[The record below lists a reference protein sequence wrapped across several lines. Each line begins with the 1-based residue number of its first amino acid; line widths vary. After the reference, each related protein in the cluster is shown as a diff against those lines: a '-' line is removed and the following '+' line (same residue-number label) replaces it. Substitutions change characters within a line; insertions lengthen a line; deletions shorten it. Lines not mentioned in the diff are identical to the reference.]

1 MLYFLYNCGIID
13 EQGVI
18 ELYNDYGFVKVAA
31 AVPMC
36 NVADVRYNC
45 DEIAKL
51 IKESDDNNSHVVVFP
66 ELSVTG
72 YSCGDLFFSKTL
84 QDGAYDGVCSILEKT
99 KDLDIISI
107 IGLPVYDGAHLLN
120 CAVVLNKGKILGIVP
135 KTYIPN
141 YGEFY
146 ESRWFFPGEKSIL
159 GEIEICGQ
167 TVPLSSNLIFDFGR
181 LKIAVEICE
190 DMWVATPP
198 SAMHAL
204 NGANVICNLSATNAV
219 IGKSSYRK
227 MLVKQRSFTSHCG
240 YVFVSAGVGE
250 STTDTL
256 YSAHA
261 LIGENGSILV
271 DEKQL
276 EFESKVFYTE
286 IDLDRLDADRKKH
299 TTFDSILQSKNQYV
313 TIKADCASKKID
325 FLTRDIAR
333 FPFVPRSAIE
343 KNERLQ
349 EIYDILAL
357 SLAKRLRHTGIKA
370 PVIGISGGLDS
381 TLALL
386 IIVRAIDI
394 LKLPRDGII
403 AVTMPG
409 FGTTTRT
416 LENAKQ
422 LMNHLGVTS
431 REISIKDAC
440 IQHFK
445 DIGHDINNTDVTYEN
460 AQARERTQILMDIAN
475 QSSGIVIGTGDLS
488 ELALG
493 WATYAGDH
501 ISMYAVNC
509 GVPKTLVRHLVS
521 WIGESVLKG
530 DVKDIILDILD
541 IPISP
546 ELLPADEEG
555 KIAQKTEEILG
566 DYVLHD
572 FFLYYFIRF
581 GFTPEKILFLAKT
594 AFKDDYDENTIKN
607 CLKTFFT
614 RFFNHQFKRSCMP
627 DGPKIGSITL
637 SPRTDW
643 RMPSDAQ
650 SKLWL
655 ENL

>member
-1 MLYFLYNCGIID
+1 MLNK
-13 EQGVI
+13 
-18 ELYNDYGFVKVAA
+18 NYGFVRVAA
-31 AVPMC
+31 AVPVC
-36 NVADVRYNC
+36 NVADVSNNC
-45 DEIAKL
+45 REIVSL
-51 IKESDDNNSHVVVFP
+51 IKEAFENKVHVIVFP

-84 QDGAYDGVCSILEKT
+84 HDASFDGINYILEKT

-107 IGLPVYDGAHLLN
+107 VGLPVYDGAHLLN
-120 CAVVLNKGKILGIVP
+120 CAAVLHKGKILGIVP

-146 ESRWFFPGEKSIL
+146 ESRWFFSGEKSVL
-159 GEIEICGQ
+159 SEIEICSQ
-167 TVPLSSNLIFDFGR
+167 TIPLGSNLIFDCGK

-204 NGANVICNLSATNAV
+204 HGANIIFNLSATNAV

-240 YVFVSAGVGE
+240 YVFVSAGAGE

-261 LIGENGSILV
+261 LIGENGSLLV

-276 EFESKVFYTE
+276 SFENKVYYTE
-286 IDLDRLDADRKKH
+286 IDLDRLETDRKKR
-299 TTFDSILQSKNQYV
+299 TTFDSVLESKSIY
-313 TIKADCASKKID
+313 KAVKVDFEGCKID
-325 FLTRDIAR
+325 SLTRSIAR
-333 FPFVPRSAIE
+333 FPFVPRSTSD
-343 KNERLQ
+343 KNERMD
-349 EIYDILAL
+349 EIYTILAF
-357 SLAKRLRHTGIKA
+357 SLAKRLRHTKIKA

-386 IIVRAIDI
+386 IVVRAMDI
-394 LKLPRDGII
+394 LKLERKNVI

-409 FGTTTRT
+409 FGTTGRT

-422 LMNHLGVTS
+422 LMNNLGVTS

-460 AQARERTQILMDIAN
+460 TQARERTQILMDIAN
-475 QSSGIVIGTGDLS
+475 QASGLVIGTGDLS

-501 ISMYAVNC
+501 ISMYGVNS

-521 WIGESVLKG
+521 WIGENVLRG
-530 DVKDIILDILD
+530 DVQKTILDVLD
-541 IPISP
+541 TPVSP
-546 ELLPADEEG
+546 ELLPTDSEG
-555 KIAQKTEEILG
+555 EIAQKTEEIIG

-572 FFLYYFIRF
+572 FFLYYFVRF
-581 GFTPEKILFLAKT
+581 GFAPDKILFMAKT
-594 AFKDDYDENTIKN
+594 AFFGEYEEIYIKN
-607 CLKTFFT
+607 CLKTFLT

-627 DGPKIGSITL
+627 DGPKIGSVTL

-650 SKLWL
+650 VNLWI